1 MKTRSL
7 VAAFTAALVLLSG
20 CGRNESS
27 SGDQAANKAAKST
40 DGTTSGK
47 PASSARDAQGNPAPA
62 SGRQVEITG
71 NDTMKFSVTEIRSKP
86 GEPLTVTLRN
96 IGTMPKF
103 SMGHNWV
110 LLKKGVNVDEFVSE
124 AANAPTTDYIP
135 KSRQS
140 DIIAHTKLLGPKES
154 DTVSFNTPPEPGTY
168 VFLCSFPGHFQVGM
182 RGELIV
188 E

>member
-40 DGTTSGK
+40 TSGQ
-47 PASSARDAQGNPAPA
+47 PATSARDAQGNPSPA

-86 GEPLTVTLRN
+86 GETLTVTLRN
-96 IGTMPKF
+96 VGTMPKF

-110 LLKKGVNVDEFVSE
+110 LLKKGVNADEFVAE

-135 KSRQS
+135 KSRES
-140 DIIAHTKLLGPKES
+140 DILAHTKLLGPKES
-154 DTVSFNTPPEPGTY
+154 DSVTFNAPPEPGRY